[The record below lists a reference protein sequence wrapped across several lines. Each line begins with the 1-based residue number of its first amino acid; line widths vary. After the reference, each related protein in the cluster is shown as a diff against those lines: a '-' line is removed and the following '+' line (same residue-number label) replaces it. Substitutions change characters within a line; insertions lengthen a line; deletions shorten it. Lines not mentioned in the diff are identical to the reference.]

1 MNYLK
6 PFAWT
11 SIVSATLAIVFI
23 SYSLFSEFSS
33 ALLFSLS
40 LSLVVSACGI
50 YAGVCLLKGD
60 ERLSIRLLAIF
71 WSLQIV
77 SLESVYLV
85 FKVVSGINLALGF
98 EFNDTEVLINFF
110 ALMCFIFA
118 LKVALNTCTEKS
130 DKA

>member
-6 PFAWT
+6 LFAWT

-50 YAGVCLLKGD
+50 YAGVCLQKGD

-71 WSLQIV
+71 WCLQIV
-77 SLESVYLV
+77 SLESAYLV

-98 EFNDTEVLINFF
+98 EFNGTEALINFF